1 MSRRFG
7 RNQRRRARE
16 ALATKAQELTIQG
29 YQLKAAKHELGE
41 ERVRAR
47 VADAVM
53 DALRAVLGD
62 ESVVLPAARRMV
74 GDTRLEVMRYVS
86 DPGGFDQFD
95 LSVSSLCENLT
106 ECLAGLLE
114 VNVSKDHWAR
124 RAHFEAQFKGDPV
137 AAYYIDLDVFRLKK
151 SDFAN
156 DLIEREVSRQVARM
170 FITKMMQGG

>member
-16 ALATKAQELTIQG
+16 ALASKAQELTIQG

-41 ERVRAR
+41 MKVRAR

-62 ESVVLPAARRMV
+62 DSVALPAARRMV
-74 GDTRLEVMRYVS
+74 GETKLEVMRYVQYEPMS
-86 DPGGFDQFD
+86 FD
-95 LSVSSLCENLT
+95 LSDASQFEVLT
-106 ECLAGLLE
+106 ENLAGLLE
-114 VNVSKDHWAR
+114 ANVSQDHWAR

-137 AAYYIDLDVFRLKK
+137 AAYYIDLNVFRLEK

-156 DLIEREVSRQVARM
+156 DLIERQVSRQLARM
-170 FITKMMQGG
+170 FITKMMQGM